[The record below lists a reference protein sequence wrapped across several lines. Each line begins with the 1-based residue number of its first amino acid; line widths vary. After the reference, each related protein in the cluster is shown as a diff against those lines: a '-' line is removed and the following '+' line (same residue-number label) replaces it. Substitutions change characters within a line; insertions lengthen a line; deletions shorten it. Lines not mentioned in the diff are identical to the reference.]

1 MKRIYEAEAHIEH
14 VEVVALEMS
23 HEKKYGFLSWDDD
36 CQMACLIEFDSVE
49 AINEYY
55 CTDLEFS
62 DLDKMKVGESFKN
75 CRGTIYTRIW

>member
-1 MKRIYEAEAHIEH
+1 MKRIYEAEAHTEH

-23 HEKKYGFLSWDDD
+23 HEKKYGFFRWDDD
-36 CQMACLIEFDSVE
+36 CQMACLIEFNSVE

-62 DLDKMKVGESFKN
+62 DLDKMRIGESFKN
-75 CRGTIYTRIW
+75 QRGTIYTRIW